1 MVSRCLRTGKNKD
14 SKKEK
19 NSFFT
24 IKYRDECPIY
34 ITSKQSDDE
43 HYLTKLLGSG
53 TEWSVRPGRKAAKL
67 RRCGMEATVNS
78 RRKMNYGSTAQSY
91 SNEC

>member
-53 TEWSVRPGRKAAKL
+53 TEWSVRPDGKL
-67 RRCGMEATVNS
+67 QN
-78 RRKMNYGSTAQSY
+78 
-91 SNEC
+91 